1 MTDAPSAV
9 ARHRAFEQIW
19 GNPPGWGRLAAVNH
33 TTVGLRFILTALAFF
48 LVGGV
53 LAMMMRAQ
61 LAAAGN
67 GFLDSETYNQIF
79 TMHGTVMMFL
89 FAIPMLEGFAIYL
102 LPKMLGARDL
112 AYPRLGAFA
121 YWCYLFGGLILLGG
135 LAAGVAPR
143 SGWFMYTPLSGST
156 YSPGVNADVWLIG
169 VTFSEISALC
179 GGVELAASILRVR
192 AAGMRLSRMPL
203 FAWYMLVTALMI
215 LVGFPPLILGSILL
229 EVERAFGW
237 PFFDV
242 ARGGDPLLWQ
252 HLFWMFGH
260 PEVYIIFLPAAGLVS
275 TMIPTFAQRPI
286 VGRVWILASVL
297 AVGVLSFALWGH
309 HMSTAGIAGHAA
321 AFFSIASMLIAV
333 PTAVQFFAWLAT
345 LYAGT
350 PALRLPMLYLAGF
363 LAIFVLGG
371 LTGVMLALL
380 PFNWQAHD
388 THFVVAHLHYVLIG
402 GMVFPLLAAA
412 YYWMPH
418 VTGRMPSPV
427 LGRWAFWLIFAGF
440 NLTFLPMHLTG
451 MLGMP
456 RRVHAYAADSGW
468 EGLNL
473 VSSLGGFLQAAGV
486 GLFILDIFL
495 HARVGRRAPPNPWR
509 ASGIEW
515 AMATPSPSYNFAAIP
530 NLAAM
535 PEPGIEDPLWSRPDL
550 GAELAG
556 GQGYLADPG
565 RGHRE
570 TLSVELLSGQP
581 RHIIILPGS
590 TWLPLWS
597 ALALLLCCLCLLF
610 KVYAALPAPA
620 VLAAVLLAC
629 WAWRSG
635 LRADPRPLDAGNGLW
650 LLPHAVARHPPGW
663 SGTKLTLV
671 ADAAL
676 FGSLLFG
683 YAYLWT
689 VAPQWP
695 PPVYISRTVPA
706 PLACGAALTVALA
719 AVMVARRPRMLAR
732 PRLCAGWLAVAAL
745 AGLAALWSWAH
756 IGMDAVPPPTSH
768 AYAAVSLALV
778 CYAAFHVAIGVIL
791 AGLGALRCLA
801 GYVSPLRSLDVRIS
815 GLWWIYTWVTG
826 LIALAVLYGPPQ
838 PIWAGA
844 AIC

>member
-1 MTDAPSAV
+1 MTGAPSAI
-9 ARHRAFEQIW
+9 ARHRAFEEIW
-19 GNPPGWGRLAAVNH
+19 RSPPGWGRLAAVNH
-33 TTVGLRFILTALAFF
+33 TTIGLRFILTALAFF

-61 LAAAGN
+61 LAAGGS

-102 LPKMLGARDL
+102 LPKMLGTRDL

-156 YSPGVNADVWLIG
+156 YSPGISADVWLIG

-179 GGVELAASILRVR
+179 GGVELAASILRLR

-203 FAWYMLVTALMI
+203 FAWYMLVTSAMI

-275 TMIPTFAQRPI
+275 AMLPAFARRPVVGYPWI
-286 VGRVWILASVL
+286 VASV
-297 AVGVLSFALWGH
+297 VGMGIVSFALWGH
-309 HMSTAGIAGHAA
+309 HMSTAGISGHAA
-321 AFFSIASMLIAV
+321 MFFSVASMLVAV
-333 PTAVQFFAWLAT
+333 PTAVQFFSWLAT
-345 LYAGT
+345 LYAGR
-350 PALRLPMLYLAGF
+350 PVLRLPMLYLAGF

-371 LTGVMLALL
+371 MTGVMLALL

-418 VTGRMPSPV
+418 VSGRMPSAL

-456 RRVHAYAADSGW
+456 RRVHAYPADSGW
-468 EGLNL
+468 EWLNL
-473 VSSLGGFLQAAGV
+473 ASSVGGFLQAAGF
-486 GLFILDIFL
+486 GLFVLDVFL
-495 HARVGRRAPPNPWR
+495 HVRTGRRSRHNPWE
-509 ASGIEW
+509 SGGLEW
-515 AMATPSPSYNFAAIP
+515 AMPTPPTSYNFAAIP
-530 NLAAM
+530 DLAAM
-535 PEPGIEDPLWSRPDL
+535 PPSGAADPLWHQRDL
-550 GAELAG
+550 GARLAS

-565 RGHRE
+565 RGQRE
-570 TLSVELLSGQP
+570 TLAVEVRTGRP
-581 RHIIILPGS
+581 AHVVILPGS
-590 TWLPLWS
+590 SWLPLAS
-597 ALALLLCCLCLLF
+597 ACALLVFFLALLF
-610 KVYAALPAPA
+610 KAYAAVP
-620 VLAAVLLAC
+620 LAAALSAALLAC
-629 WAWRSG
+629 WAWRTG
-635 LRADPRPLDAGNGLW
+635 MRTEPLPMDAGNGLR
-650 LLPHAVARHPPGW
+650 LLPHAAARHAPGW
-663 SGTKLTLV
+663 TGTQLMLV
-671 ADAAL
+671 ADGAL

-683 YAYLWT
+683 YGYLW
-689 VAPQWP
+689 VVSPLWP
-695 PPVYISRTVPA
+695 PPACVTSDAPA
-706 PLACGAALTVALA
+706 PLSSVAALVAATASA
-719 AVMVARRPRMLAR
+719 AMARTRRALQSPKAC
-732 PRLCAGWLAVAAL
+732 CAWQAGAAL
-745 AGLAALWSWAH
+745 AGLAAIWALCR
-756 IGMDAVPPPTSH
+756 IALYALPSPTSH
-768 AYAAVSLALV
+768 AYAAISAAMI
-778 CYAAFHVAIGVIL
+778 CYVAVHAAAGVVISSH
-791 AGLGALRCLA
+791 AALRCLA
-801 GYVSPLRSLDVRIS
+801 GYVSPARCLDVRVPA
-815 GLWWIYTWVTG
+815 LWWAYVLGTG
-826 LIALAVLYGPPQ
+826 LLALGLLYGT
-838 PIWAGA
+838 AHTLA
-844 AIC
+844 